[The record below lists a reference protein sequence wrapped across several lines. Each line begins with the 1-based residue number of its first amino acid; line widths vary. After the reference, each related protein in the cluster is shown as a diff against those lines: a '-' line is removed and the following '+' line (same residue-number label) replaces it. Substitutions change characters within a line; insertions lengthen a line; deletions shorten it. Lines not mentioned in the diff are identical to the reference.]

1 MTKPTA
7 LIATKP
13 KFDFNNNDIMGSFYE
28 DQFKDSD
35 QCKICDRNNAKVVC
49 LHCGNECKVIIN

>member
-1 MTKPTA
+1 
-7 LIATKP
+7 
-13 KFDFNNNDIMGSFYE
+13 MGSFYE

-49 LHCGNECKVIIN
+49 LHCGNEWKVKIN

>member
-1 MTKPTA
+1 
-7 LIATKP
+7 
-13 KFDFNNNDIMGSFYE
+13 MGSFYE

-49 LHCGNECKVIIN
+49 LHCGNEWKVIIKFFYYNLLEFKLAYFLLKKG